1 MERAILLHET
11 DERLLHAHQ
20 DILRQR
26 QKREGQGVAV
36 IIAMIDPGVFQTV

>member
-11 DERLLHAHQ
+11 DERLLHANQ